1 MLSVWNMK
9 VSKDR
14 EVLDYVEVEK
24 KKVNALKWG
33 LWTKL
38 DISLCTDQ
46 LKTTVIAIS
55 TDISM
60 LIRYTIAFQAF
71 IMLIL

>member
-24 KKVNALKWG
+24 KKVNALK
-33 LWTKL
+33 
-38 DISLCTDQ
+38 
-46 LKTTVIAIS
+46 
-55 TDISM
+55 
-60 LIRYTIAFQAF
+60 
-71 IMLIL
+71 